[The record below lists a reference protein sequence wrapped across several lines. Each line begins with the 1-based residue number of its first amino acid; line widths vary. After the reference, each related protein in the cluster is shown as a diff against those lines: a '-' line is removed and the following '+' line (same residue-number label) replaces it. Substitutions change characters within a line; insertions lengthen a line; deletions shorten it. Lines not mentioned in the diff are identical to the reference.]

1 MKEVLILFLLVL
13 SNITYSQT
21 KEGMEICLAMQSNNF
36 MSDTEAE
43 NALDKILDVIGASKN
58 FILLPCDKI
67 NNAVAT
73 AYKGYRYILYDKQF
87 MQQIS
92 YRTNDWSN
100 LAILAHEV
108 GHHING
114 HSLDILLYAGGAVE
128 SKSLEQKRQQELE
141 ADEFAGFI
149 LAKLGATMSNALSFT
164 NIFSDKD
171 DTYSTHP
178 TKYRRIAAVKKGYSK
193 GLGRLGKSQQISNQY
208 EKRYS
213 IKSTYKKPKEDE
225 IPIGENAKNIRI
237 GNLYTV
243 KTSVY
248 MLKEID
254 GEFIDSN
261 FVVKKDD
268 QVLII
273 GGVKKFDYI
282 FSLSGYLNEVVEVLY
297 KGENGFLYVDI
308 LDIEK
313 N

>member
-1 MKEVLILFLLVL
+1 MILPSL
-13 SNITYSQT
+13 N
-21 KEGMEICLAMQSNNF
+21 
-36 MSDTEAE
+36 
-43 NALDKILDVIGASKN
+43 
-58 FILLPCDKI
+58 
-67 NNAVAT
+67 
-73 AYKGYRYILYDKQF
+73 KQ
-87 MQQIS
+87 
-92 YRTNDWSN
+92 
-100 LAILAHEV
+100 
-108 GHHING
+108 
-114 HSLDILLYAGGAVE
+114 
-128 SKSLEQKRQQELE
+128 RQQELE

-178 TKYRRIAAVKKGYSK
+178 TKYRRVAAVKKGYSK

-243 KTSVY
+243 NTSVY
-248 MLKEID
+248 MLKEKD
-254 GEFIDSN
+254 GKFIDSN
-261 FVVKKDD
+261 FAVKKDN

-273 GGVKKFDYI
+273 GGAK
-282 FSLSGYLNEVVEVLY
+282 LSNNNFYSSNGYGEKTYYLNEVVEVLY
-297 KGENGFLYVDI
+297 KGESGFLYVDI
-308 LDIEK
+308 LDTEK